1 MQRHDGRSC
10 DGRQAQRQ
18 RVVHDVGVLEVRAKR
33 ARTRGRE
40 GRCDQALRDGR
51 RAAVLG
57 RHLVVE
63 PCREARCDWREQ
75 YLIVELAHLGE
86 PVDEATCVRLA
97 AAELSRHERQERD
110 ADDRHRDRS

>member
-1 MQRHDGRSC
+1 M
-10 DGRQAQRQ
+10 
-18 RVVHDVGVLEVRAKR
+18 VVARRYSVATWWSSSVAKPAGDR
-33 ARTRGRE
+33 
-40 GRCDQALRDGR
+40 
-51 RAAVLG
+51 
-57 RHLVVE
+57 
-63 PCREARCDWREQ
+63 REQ